1 MPWTEHLE
9 HGQQNNMYPN
19 NISRIG
25 SNHLGIVLSLT
36 ESPKMSSLGCDG
48 VWYIMLP
55 VGENSAALVAAQLRN
70 ELWPS
75 MGDHILY
82 KMEKS
87 SKVHR

>member
-1 MPWTEHLE
+1 
-9 HGQQNNMYPN
+9 
-19 NISRIG
+19 
-25 SNHLGIVLSLT
+25 
-36 ESPKMSSLGCDG
+36 MSSLGCDG

-70 ELWPS
+70 ELWTS